1 MMKKTRILTTLGA
14 TMGLVLA
21 GMSQAAA
28 QNQVVD
34 EDDLFIVE
42 AEEDDERR
50 QGLAIGIE
58 LGGGHMECQGVGC
71 DGVTESGG
79 ASVNLGVMLTPNLA
93 IMADG
98 WMMAHRDDRLTLTHG
113 IATIGP
119 QLWMGPFWI
128 RGGVGVAR
136 ASFNY
141 DAGIIE
147 VGDETE
153 TVPAAM
159 AAIGFEV
166 ISTRDFALDVRLRGG
181 TGFFHDGDT
190 EVRNL
195 SLGVGAN
202 WY

>member
-28 QNQVVD
+28 QDQTVD

-79 ASVNLGVMLTPNLA
+79 ASVNLGVMLAPNLA

-119 QLWMGPFWI
+119 QLWMGPFWV

-141 DAGIIE
+141 DAGIIDI
-147 VGDETE
+147 GDETE

>member
-1 MMKKTRILTTLGA
+1 MLNKTRTLTALGTTLVL
-14 TMGLVLA
+14 TLA
-21 GMSQAAA
+21 GAGYASA
-28 QNQVVD
+28 QDQVVV
-34 EDDLFIVE
+34 VE
-42 AEEDDERR
+42 EEEERS
-50 QGLAIGIE
+50 GLAIGVE
-58 LGGGHMECQGVGC
+58 LGGGHMECAGEGC
-71 DGVTESGG
+71 DGVTEAGQFSLNVG
-79 ASVNLGVMLTPNLA
+79 ALLTPNLA
-93 IMADG
+93 IMVDG
-98 WMMAHRDDRLTLTHG
+98 SIMAHKEDRLTLTHG

-119 QLWMGPFWI
+119 QLWVGPFWV
-128 RGGVGVAR
+128 RGGIGVAR

-147 VGDETE
+147 IGDKTE

-159 AAIGFEV
+159 AALGVEV
-166 ISTRDFALDVRLRGG
+166 ISTKDFALDVRLRGG